1 MGEIAKISY
10 AQTKQSV
17 IVDELGMRQMQRRV
31 YERRD
36 SQYLLLKAPPASGK
50 SRAFMFI
57 ALDKLYKQGLDKVII
72 AVPEMSIGGSFKKT
86 NLMVNGFFS
95 NWEPSDQYNLCTPG
109 SDINQGKVDAFIR
122 YVKQEKKERI
132 LICTHAT
139 LRFAY
144 DKLTDSDFD
153 GVFLGIDEF
162 HHASANTDDNRLG
175 DLVKGI
181 TEKSSAHIMALTG
194 SYFRGDGIAV
204 LEPDVEN
211 KFDSVTYSYYDQLS
225 GYKHLHSI
233 TLSYEFYS
241 GVYYES
247 LEKSLHLD
255 RKTIIHIPNVN
266 SQESTGN
273 KYEEVNHII
282 DIIGT
287 IDHEDATTG
296 VLYVKAKNDR
306 MMKIIDLVD
315 DRYPE
320 ERVKRQIYLKEHSED
335 KDAVDIIIA
344 LNMAREGFD
353 WPPCEQM
360 LTIGYRGSLTEVVQ
374 IIGRATR
381 DYEGKSDAYFTNIIV
396 EPDATRGEVI
406 TAVNNLLKAITAS
419 LLMEQVLAPKW
430 DFKAK
435 APKLIILAPESE
447 EGKQIISNE
456 NAYEDLLESIRTNED
471 VIKAN
476 LHKSN
481 AQLIN
486 KYLIPSIIMD
496 KHPELTVNDIEAI
509 RQHVVTDLV
518 LGSAKSSDDNKE
530 KNDNDSQDNNSGQDL
545 GREDSDDGTTNKGT
559 GTKFLKFANGIVLD
573 IKELD
578 INLIDK
584 INPFEKAYQILS
596 KDIDKPTLRAIK
608 DAIDKKKGRM
618 KLYTDKECLLYWP
631 NIKIFVEVHHRNPDR
646 HSEDEYEA
654 VLGAVLYTIKMKQ
667 EARKN
672 EG

>member
-1 MGEIAKISY
+1 MGEIAKITY

-31 YERRD
+31 YEKRG

-57 ALDKLYKQGLDKVII
+57 ALDKLMNQGLKKVVI
-72 AVPEMSIGGSFKKT
+72 AVPEMSIGASFKKT
-86 NLMVNGFFS
+86 DLKSNGFFAD
-95 NWEPSDQYNLCTPG
+95 WMPTDEYNLCTAG
-109 SDINQGKVDAFIR
+109 SDFNKGKVDAFIR
-122 YVKQEKKERI
+122 FIRKEEKAKI

-144 DKLTDSDFD
+144 DRLSDKDFD

-175 DLVKGI
+175 ELVKGI
-181 TEKSSAHIMALTG
+181 TENSVAHVMAMTG
-194 SYFRGDGIAV
+194 SYFRGDGVAV
-204 LEPDVEN
+204 LDPDVEN
-211 KFDSVTYSYYDQLS
+211 KFDSITYSYYDQLS
-225 GYKHLHSI
+225 GYKYLHSI

-247 LEKSLHLD
+247 LAKSLNLG
-255 RKTIIHIPNVN
+255 RKSIIHIPNVN

-287 IDHEDATTG
+287 IDHQDKNG
-296 VLYVKAKNDR
+296 VLYVQSAEGRLIKV
-306 MMKIIDLVD
+306 IDLVD
-315 DRYPE
+315 DRDPIA
-320 ERVKRQIYLKEHSED
+320 RANKQKYLKEHSEE

-360 LTIGYRGSLTEVVQ
+360 LTIGYRGSLTEIVQ

-381 DYEGKSDAYFTNIIV
+381 DFEGKSEAFFTNIIV

-435 APKLIILAPESE
+435 APKLTILKPESE
-447 EGKQIISNE
+447 KGKQILRDE
-456 NAYEDLLESIRTNED
+456 NIYDDLLDAIRTDLD
-471 VIKAN
+471 VVKAN
-476 LHKSN
+476 LNKDNS
-481 AQLIN
+481 AQMIN
-486 KYLIPSIIMD
+486 RYLIPQIIME
-496 KHPELTVNDIEAI
+496 KFPELSTNDVEAI
-509 RQHVVTDLV
+509 RQRVVSDLV
-518 LGSAKSSDDNKE
+518 IASSTPVSDNTNGKTKE
-530 KNDNDSQDNNSGQDL
+530 EIGPDVSDPKNI
-545 GREDSDDGTTNKGT
+545 
-559 GTKFLKFANGIVLD
+559 KFIKFANGIILD
-573 IKELD
+573 IRELD
-578 INLIDK
+578 INLIDQV
-584 INPFEKAYQILS
+584 NPFEKAYQILS

-608 DAIDKKKGRM
+608 DAIDRKKGRM
-618 KLYTDKECLLYWP
+618 KTFTDRECLFYWP
-631 NIKIFVEVHHRNPDR
+631 NVKSFVEAHNRIPDR
-646 HSEDEYEA
+646 LSEDEYEA
-654 VLGAVLYTIKMKQ
+654 MLGAVLYTIKQKQ
-667 EARKN
+667 ESRKN

>member
-1 MGEIAKISY
+1 MGEIAKITY

-17 IVDELGMRQMQRRV
+17 LVDELGMRQMQRRV
-31 YERRD
+31 YEKRN

-57 ALDKLYKQGLDKVII
+57 ALDKLYKQGQGKVII
-72 AVPEMSIGGSFKKT
+72 AVPEMSIGKSFRKT
-86 NLMVNGFFS
+86 DLMGGGFFA
-95 NWEPSDQYNLCTPG
+95 NWEPTDTYNLCISG
-109 SDINQGKVDAFIR
+109 SDENKGKVDAFINF
-122 YVKQEKKERI
+122 VKKEKKDKI

-139 LRFAY
+139 LRYAF
-144 DKLTDSDFD
+144 DRLRPEDFN
-153 GVFLGIDEF
+153 GIFLGIDEF
-162 HHASANTDDNRLG
+162 HHASADVDKNRLG
-175 DLVKGI
+175 DLVKGVI
-181 TEKSSAHIMALTG
+181 SNSTAHIMAMTG

-204 LEPDVEN
+204 LDPEVEN
-211 KFDSVTYSYYDQLS
+211 RFDSVTYNYYDQLS
-225 GYKHLHSI
+225 GYRYLHAI

-241 GVYYES
+241 GVYYEA
-247 LEKSLHLD
+247 LERSLHLD

-287 IDHEDATTG
+287 IDHEDNKSG
-296 VLYVKAKNDR
+296 VLFIKAKDGR
-306 MMKIIDLVD
+306 MIKLIDLVD
-315 DRYPE
+315 DRDPD
-320 ERVKRQIYLKEHSED
+320 ERVKRQKYLAENADD
-335 KDAVDIIIA
+335 KNAVDIIVA

-360 LTIGYRGSLTEVVQ
+360 LTIGYRGSLTEIIQ

-381 DYEGKSDAYFTNIIV
+381 DYEGKAEAFFTNIIA
-396 EPDATRGEVI
+396 EPDATRGEVV

-435 APKLIILAPESE
+435 APKLEILQPESA
-447 EGKQIISNE
+447 EGKDLLADE
-456 NAYEDLLESIRTNED
+456 DKYEDLLNEIRTNPS

-476 LHKSN
+476 LDKDNS
-481 AQLIN
+481 AELIN
-486 KYLIPSIIMD
+486 KYLIPQIIME
-496 KHPELTVNDIEAI
+496 KHPELSNNDVEAI
-509 RQHVVTDLV
+509 RQNVVADLV
-518 LGSAKSSDDNKE
+518 LGSVTPTNPSDGKE
-530 KNDNDSQDNNSGQDL
+530 PQ
-545 GREDSDDGTTNKGT
+545 DDGITDDVGPADTKNV
-559 GTKFLKFANGIVLD
+559 KFLKFANGVVLD

-584 INPFEKAYQILS
+584 VNPFAKAYQILS

-608 DAIDKKKGRM
+608 DAIDVKRERVKQF
-618 KLYTDKECLLYWP
+618 TDKECDFYKDQ
-631 NIKIFVEVHHRNPDR
+631 IKTFVRGNGRLPDR
-646 HSEDEYEA
+646 LSENEYEA
-654 VLGAVLYTIKMKQ
+654 LLGAVLYASRLKY

>member
-1 MGEIAKISY
+1 MGEIAKITY

-17 IVDELGMRQMQRRV
+17 LVDELGMRQMQRRV
-31 YERRD
+31 YEKRD

-57 ALDKLYKQGLDKVII
+57 ALDKIYKQGLKKVII
-72 AVPEMSIGGSFKKT
+72 AVPEMSIGGSFKTT
-86 NLMVNGFFS
+86 NLASNGFFT
-95 NWEPSDQYNLCTPG
+95 NWEPSEQYNLCTPG
-109 SDINQGKVDAFIR
+109 SDCNKGKVDAFI
-122 YVKQEKKERI
+122 KFIQKEQSEKI

-144 DKLTDSDFD
+144 DKLSDSDFND
-153 GVFLGIDEF
+153 IFLGIDEF
-162 HHASANTDDNRLG
+162 HHASANTDENRLG
-175 DLVKGI
+175 ELVKGVI
-181 TEKSSAHIMALTG
+181 ENSSAHVMAMTG

-204 LEPDVEN
+204 LEPEVEN
-211 KFDSVTYSYYDQLS
+211 KFNTITYSYYDQLS
-225 GYKHLHSI
+225 GYKYLHSI

-241 GVYYES
+241 GIYYDALKNS
-247 LEKSLHLD
+247 LNLG

-266 SQESTGN
+266 SQESSGN

-287 IDHEDATTG
+287 ISHEDKDG
-296 VLYVKAKNDR
+296 VLHIKAADGRTIKV
-306 MMKIIDLVD
+306 IDLVD
-315 DRYPE
+315 DRDPE
-320 ERVKRQIYLKEHSED
+320 ARVRKQKYLKEHSEE

-360 LTIGYRGSLTEVVQ
+360 LTIGYRGSLTEIIQ

-381 DYEGKSDAYFTNIIV
+381 DYEGKAEAFFTNIIV

-406 TAVNNLLKAITAS
+406 TSVNNLLKAITAS

-435 APKLIILAPESE
+435 APKLQILQPESDN
-447 EGKQIISNE
+447 GKKILKDE
-456 NAYEDLLESIRTNED
+456 NIYDALLDAIRTDTD

-476 LHKSN
+476 LNKDTS
-481 AQLIN
+481 AQMIN
-486 KYLIPSIIMD
+486 KYLIPQIIMEKFPD
-496 KHPELTVNDIEAI
+496 LPKDDIEAI
-509 RQHVVTDLV
+509 RQKVVTDLV
-518 LGSAKSSDDNKE
+518 LGSSKPAVNVNDDDTYNGSVSTNGTE
-530 KNDNDSQDNNSGQDL
+530 VDSKNI
-545 GREDSDDGTTNKGT
+545 
-559 GTKFLKFANGIVLD
+559 KFIKFANGIILD

-578 INLIDK
+578 INLIDR

-608 DAIDKKKGRM
+608 DAIDKKKGRT
-618 KLYTDKECLLYWP
+618 KVFSDKECAFYWES
-631 NIKIFVEVHHRNPDR
+631 IKTFYNVHLRAPDR
-646 HSEDEYEA
+646 LAEDEYEA
-654 VLGAVLYTIKMKQ
+654 LLGAVLYTIKQKKV
-667 EARKN
+667 AREN

>member
-1 MGEIAKISY
+1 MGEIAKITY

-17 IVDELGMRQMQRRV
+17 LVDELGMRQMQRRV
-31 YERRD
+31 YEKRA

-57 ALDKLYKQGLDKVII
+57 AIDKLYRQGLKKVII

-86 NLMVNGFFS
+86 NLMSNGFFA
-95 NWEPSDQYNLCTPG
+95 NWEPNDQYNLCTPG
-109 SDINQGKVDAFIR
+109 SDSNKGKVDAFVR
-122 YVKQEKKERI
+122 FLKEEKKDRI

-144 DKLTDSDFD
+144 DKLKDSDFND
-153 GVFLGIDEF
+153 VFLGVDEF
-162 HHASANTDDNRLG
+162 HHASANTDENRLG
-175 DLVKGI
+175 ELVKGI
-181 TEKSSAHIMALTG
+181 TENSTAHVMAMTG

-204 LEPDVEN
+204 LDPEVEN
-211 KFDSVTYSYYDQLS
+211 RFDTITYSYYDQLS
-225 GYKHLHSI
+225 GYKYLHAI

-241 GVYYES
+241 GVYYDS
-247 LEKSLHLD
+247 LAKSLNLD

-266 SQESTGN
+266 SQESSGN

-287 IDHEDATTG
+287 IDHEDKDG
-296 VLYVKAKNDR
+296 VLHVKSADGR
-306 MMKIIDLVD
+306 MIKVIDLVD
-315 DRYPE
+315 DRDPDA
-320 ERVKRQIYLKEHSED
+320 RVTKQKYLKEHSEE

-360 LTIGYRGSLTEVVQ
+360 LTIGYRGSLTEIIQ

-381 DYEGKSDAYFTNIIV
+381 DYEGKSEAFFTNIIV

-406 TAVNNLLKAITAS
+406 TSVNNLLKAITAS

-435 APKLIILAPESE
+435 APKLQILQPESE
-447 EGKQIISNE
+447 KGKEIIQDSDI
-456 NAYEDLLESIRTNED
+456 YDDLLDAIRTDVD

-476 LHKSN
+476 LNKDNS
-481 AQLIN
+481 AQMIN
-486 KYLIPSIIMD
+486 KYLIPQIIMEKYPD
-496 KHPELTVNDIEAI
+496 LSTDDVEAI

-518 LGSAKSSDDNKE
+518 LGSGTPTTDD
-530 KNDNDSQDNNSGQDL
+530 GQDIPS
-545 GREDSDDGTTNKGT
+545 GGNGGGSTRIEETADPKNI
-559 GTKFLKFANGIVLD
+559 KFIKFANGMALD

-584 INPFEKAYQILS
+584 VNPFAKAYQILS
-596 KDIDKPTLRAIK
+596 KEIDKPTLRAIK

-618 KLYTDKECLLYWP
+618 KQFSEKECYFYWP
-631 NIKIFVEVHHRNPDR
+631 NIVTFVKANGRNPDR
-646 HSEDEYEA
+646 LSEDEYEA
-654 VLGAVLYTIKMKQ
+654 LLGAVLYTIKQKK
-667 EARKN
+667 EAREN

>member
-1 MGEIAKISY
+1 MGEIAKITY

-31 YERRD
+31 YEKRG

-57 ALDKLYKQGLDKVII
+57 ALDKLMNQGLKKVVI
-72 AVPEMSIGGSFKKT
+72 AVPEMSIGASFKKT
-86 NLMVNGFFS
+86 DLRTNGFFA
-95 NWEPSDQYNLCTPG
+95 NWEPTEEYNLCTAG
-109 SDINQGKVDAFIR
+109 SDSNKGKVDAFIR
-122 YVKQEKKERI
+122 FIRKEDKAKI

-144 DKLTDSDFD
+144 DKLRDKDFD

-175 DLVKGI
+175 ELVKGI
-181 TEKSSAHIMALTG
+181 TENSVAHVMAMTG
-194 SYFRGDGIAV
+194 SYFRGDGVAV
-204 LEPDVEN
+204 LDPDVEN
-211 KFDSVTYSYYDQLS
+211 KFDSITYSYYDQLS
-225 GYKHLHSI
+225 GYKYLHSI

-241 GVYYES
+241 GIYYES
-247 LEKSLHLD
+247 LAKSLNLE
-255 RKTIIHIPNVN
+255 RKSIIHIPNVN

-287 IDHEDATTG
+287 IDHQDDNG
-296 VLYVKAKNDR
+296 VLYVKSANGR
-306 MMKIIDLVD
+306 MIKVIDLVD
-315 DRYPE
+315 DRDPIA
-320 ERVKRQIYLKEHSED
+320 RANKQKYLKEHSEE

-360 LTIGYRGSLTEVVQ
+360 LTIGYRGSLTEIVQ

-381 DYEGKSDAYFTNIIV
+381 DYEGKSEAFFTNIIV

-435 APKLIILAPESE
+435 APKLTILKPESE
-447 EGKQIISNE
+447 KGRQILRDE
-456 NAYEDLLESIRTNED
+456 NIYDDLLDAIRTDLD
-471 VIKAN
+471 VVKAN
-476 LHKSN
+476 LNKDNS
-481 AQLIN
+481 AQMIN
-486 KYLIPSIIMD
+486 RYLIPQIIME
-496 KHPELTVNDIEAI
+496 KFPELPTNDVEAI
-509 RQHVVTDLV
+509 RQRVVSDLV
-518 LGSAKSSDDNKE
+518 IASSTPVSDNANGKAKEEIGPDVADP
-530 KNDNDSQDNNSGQDL
+530 KNI
-545 GREDSDDGTTNKGT
+545 
-559 GTKFLKFANGIVLD
+559 KFIKFANGIILD
-573 IKELD
+573 IRELD
-578 INLIDK
+578 INLIDQV
-584 INPFEKAYQILS
+584 NPFEKAYQILS

-608 DAIDKKKGRM
+608 DAIDKKKGRV
-618 KLYTDKECLLYWP
+618 KTFTDKECLFYWP
-631 NIKIFVEVHHRNPDR
+631 NIKSFVEAHGRIPDR
-646 HSEDEYEA
+646 LSEDEYEA
-654 VLGAVLYTIKMKQ
+654 MLGAILYTIKQKQ